1 MRHESLPAPQAVT
14 ETAHEGPSALLGAYT
29 SVIERVLLGS
39 LVLPVVVVACSRYD
53 LAGRFGADVLAEIGP
68 ASAVALVAFYCL
80 RGALRSTYSHGA
92 IASRQQVIHL
102 DRLPRRSLLAAIAA
116 SAALSLLLELA
127 IIRWQSSVFEFYA
140 FYKNVG
146 LLSCFVGLGIGYAL
160 ARREEIPLFA
170 VAPLIAWQVLLL
182 TAMRYGF
189 SRPSLESL
197 RVNPFHE
204 ILTMGILNATK
215 LAHYVAVYSL
225 VIVVFALS
233 AIAFVPIGQLCGR
246 LMDRCEP
253 LSAYGMNLAGSVLG
267 VVVMLSLSMA
277 WAPPAAWF
285 ALCFAA
291 LLLFQ
296 TFDRATLIPSAC
308 AAIVAVTVLAWPVS
322 VGWERI
328 FSPYQLLERGADPF
342 GATTIR
348 AAGHFYQTI
357 FDLGEG
363 RRSTLEPIARYYD
376 LPYRLHARGAEVAVV
391 GAGSGNDVAAALR
404 SGATRVDAVEIDPAI
419 LRIGELYHPEKPYQ
433 DGRVHE
439 VVDDARSFL
448 RNARASYDLIVYGL
462 VDSHAILSQAS
473 SVRLDS
479 FVYTVEGLRE
489 ARTRLKPGGTMSL
502 SFLVLTPELGR
513 KIFEMMTAAFDG
525 REPLCLTLV
534 PPGAT
539 IFLQGRDARP
549 TIPSDSAAQGF
560 RDVTSRYADPTLRA
574 DVSTDDWPFFYMPR
588 RIFPLSYVA
597 LLVVLLVAAFA
608 FAGRFLKPAQRASQP
623 AFFFLGA
630 GFMLVETKGITEL
643 GLTFGN
649 TWYVIGVV
657 ICGVLAMAFAAN
669 WLTQT
674 LSIEGRMW
682 PFALLVASLAVGFAV
697 SRAGGLPSTASGR
710 LATTALLTCPLFF
723 SGLMFSSLLRRSS
736 DLSGA
741 MGQNVL
747 GAMLG
752 GVLEYNSMYFGFAA
766 LYLIAILFYAAAF
779 ATSRPRAARAGADFR
794 GQKAREMIGLQH
806 YACLTNPA
814 HPQQPQL

>member
-1 MRHESLPAPQAVT
+1 MRHDSLPAPQAAT
-14 ETAHEGPSALLGAYT
+14 EPPDERRSALLVTYT
-29 SVIERVLLGS
+29 NVVEHVLLGS

-53 LAGRFGADVLAEIGP
+53 QSGRFGAWVLAEIGP
-68 ASAVALVAFYCL
+68 ASAVALVAFYFL
-80 RGALRSTYSHGA
+80 RRALRATYPH
-92 IASRQQVIHL
+92 
-102 DRLPRRSLLAAIAA
+102 AAIAA
-116 SAALSLLLELA
+116 RQQVTHLDRIPREWVLTAIAAAAALSLLLELA
-127 IIRWQSSVFEFYA
+127 VIRWQSSVFEFYA

-160 ARREEIPLFA
+160 ARRSEIPLFA
-170 VAPLIAWQVLLL
+170 VAPLLAWQVLLL
-182 TAMRYGF
+182 TVMRYGL

-197 RVNPFHE
+197 LVNPFHE

-246 LMDRCEP
+246 LMDRREQ

-267 VVVMLSLSMA
+267 VGAMLALSMA

-291 LLLFQ
+291 LLVFQ
-296 TFDRATLIPSAC
+296 TFDRATVISSAC
-308 AAIVAVTVLAWPVS
+308 AAVAAVTILAWPVS
-322 VGWERI
+322 IGWERI

-357 FDLGEG
+357 FDLGGG
-363 RRSTLEPIARYYD
+363 RRSALEPIARYYD
-376 LPYRLHARGAEVAVV
+376 LPYRLHAPGAQVAVV
-391 GAGSGNDVAAALR
+391 GAGTGNDVAAALR
-404 SGATRVDAVEIDPAI
+404 SGAAHVDAVEIDPAI
-419 LRIGELYHPEKPYQ
+419 LRIGEIYHPEKPYQ
-433 DGRVHE
+433 DRRVHE

-448 RNARASYDLIVYGL
+448 RNVPASYDLIVYGL

-479 FVYTVEGLRE
+479 FVYTVEGFRE
-489 ARTRLKPGGTMSL
+489 ARARLKPGGTMSV

-525 REPLCLTLV
+525 REPVCLTLV

-539 IFLQGRDARP
+539 IFLQGRDVRP
-549 TIPSDSAAQGF
+549 TVPAEIAAQGF
-560 RDVTSRYADPTLRA
+560 RDVTSRYADPTIRA

-597 LLVVLLVAAFA
+597 LLAVLLVAAFV
-608 FAGRFLKPAQRASQP
+608 FIGRFLKPAQRASQP

-643 GLTFGN
+643 GLAFGN

-657 ICGVLAMAFAAN
+657 ICGVLTMAFAAN
-669 WLTQT
+669 WLTQA

-682 PFALLVASLAVGFAV
+682 PFALLVVSLAVGFAA
-697 SRAGGLPSTASGR
+697 SRAGGLPSTAAGR

-723 SGLMFSSLLRRSS
+723 SGLMFSSLLRRSP

-766 LYLIAILFYAAAF
+766 LYLVAILLYAAAF
-779 ATSRPRAARAGADFR
+779 AMSRRMVSSARAEKATALR
-794 GQKAREMIGLQH
+794 GSP
-806 YACLTNPA
+806 LTLSLSKGGRGGFSA
-814 HPQQPQL
+814 SC